1 MDCKTFRSVV
11 ESYLK
16 NGMAKKVLSTN
27 LERHLQSCAI
37 CRDRYASQLEY
48 NKVDD
53 QVIANTD
60 EIRAISPSADDLLD
74 PFPDISDPIEFK
86 DAPITFTLLLDGR
99 KEEIKMV
106 EPEVD
111 FPLPKDGRLVVRE
124 KETRLIDVV
133 FMFHPEKKRPYELH
147 FTVKAGVAYAE
158 PHVRTYGNPEIND
171 KGFNDV
177 YAESIVARG
186 GLKAWI
192 EMRRGNARIYIQ
204 YTS

>member
-16 NGMAKKVLSTN
+16 NGMAKKVLSRN

-53 QVIANTD
+53 QVIANTA

-99 KEEIKMV
+99 EEEIKVV

-111 FPLPKDGRLVVRE
+111 FPLPGGGRLVVRE
-124 KETRLIDVV
+124 NEAHLTDVV
-133 FMFHPEKKRPYELH
+133 FRFHPEKERPYELH
-147 FTVKAGVAYAE
+147 FTVKAGVSYAE
-158 PHVRTYGNPEIND
+158 PHVCTYGNPDIND
-171 KGFNDV
+171 KGINDV
-177 YAESIVARG
+177 FAENIVARG
-186 GLKAWI
+186 GVKAWI
-192 EMRRGNARIYIQ
+192 EMRRGTARIYIQ

>member
-1 MDCKTFRSVV
+1 MDCKTFRSIV
-11 ESYLK
+11 EPCLK
-16 NGMAKKVLSTN
+16 DGVAKEVLSRD
-27 LERHLQSCAI
+27 LERHLRSCAI
-37 CRDRYASQLEY
+37 CRDRYASQLGYEII
-48 NKVDD
+48 DD
-53 QVIANTD
+53 QVISNTAG
-60 EIRAISPSADDLLD
+60 IKAVSPSVDDLLD
-74 PFPDISDPIEFK
+74 PFPDISDPVEFK
-86 DAPITFTLLLDGR
+86 DAPLTFTLLLNGR
-99 KEEIKMV
+99 EEEIKMV

>member
-16 NGMAKKVLSTN
+16 NGMAKKVLSRN

-53 QVIANTD
+53 QVIANTA

-99 KEEIKMV
+99 KEEIKVV

-111 FPLPKDGRLVVRE
+111 FPLPRGGQLVVRE
-124 KETRLIDVV
+124 NEAILTDVV
-133 FMFHPEKKRPYELH
+133 FRFHPEKERPYELH
-147 FTVKAGVAYAE
+147 FTVKAGVSYAE
-158 PHVRTYGNPEIND
+158 PHVCRYGKPVIND
-171 KGFNDV
+171 KVINDV
-177 YAESIVARG
+177 YKESIIARG
-186 GLKAWI
+186 GVKAWI
-192 EMRRGNARIYIQ
+192 EMRRGTARIYIQ

>member
-171 KGFNDV
+171 KGFSDV